1 MKSPRRLVTATSIF
15 IAIFS
20 ASTLPLITS
29 IQSAHAAESQVI
41 TEFAADDFGL
51 WSQSSIYGQD
61 HMGFSEQP
69 KWKQLWCTGW
79 DDPTCSNYDNLF
91 ADLILPPCKTDADR
105 SCVAGVEA
113 SGADKML
120 KPLTFYQESVSQKI
134 APYTFNTGTTG
145 VQTKIPGGGGLSV
158 WKSSELDT
166 NGNAKTYGVHVLLRY
181 IASCPANRQAGSCS
195 IFLSDF
201 KGSVYPVTPESGNCK
216 EFTLEGKVCA
226 NSTNFKGDERI
237 ALSLRLDKNLT
248 GWIFG
253 RMQNA
258 DFAVEPLDAA
268 NNKIRIEGDVT
279 LVPELQASVPKSQI
293 ASDLVLEKYLR
304 DFYTVGPFPGNG
316 SLDYQDND
324 TPYGNGRSVTYPGF
338 LAANTTKLFSI
349 NFDKFKLFTVFE
361 KHLKAYTPPA
371 SNNGRNIMRLTNSV
385 FWNFG
390 ASTYI
395 GNNACSADK
404 SALQGLV
411 VTNAPIYDKGPPTF
425 ADGSLNYQVAGIH
438 TNVDGTLFKGRY
450 TYIVKSTTAR
460 CYYGF
465 SNAPIEAKVDIISAD
480 STNQVATT
488 LVSEKNGFIKL
499 QADNFTFSSPTIRVK
514 LMQPAAVVAKV
525 PEAPAKVTDT
535 PAKVTAPKAAKT
547 ITCVKGKVSKKV
559 TSTNP
564 ACPVGFK
571 KK

>member
-1 MKSPRRLVTATSIF
+1 
-15 IAIFS
+15 
-20 ASTLPLITS
+20 
-29 IQSAHAAESQVI
+29 
-41 TEFAADDFGL
+41 
-51 WSQSSIYGQD
+51 
-61 HMGFSEQP
+61 
-69 KWKQLWCTGW
+69 
-79 DDPTCSNYDNLF
+79 
-91 ADLILPPCKTDADR
+91 
-105 SCVAGVEA
+105 
-113 SGADKML
+113 
-120 KPLTFYQESVSQKI
+120 
-134 APYTFNTGTTG
+134 
-145 VQTKIPGGGGLSV
+145 
-158 WKSSELDT
+158 
-166 NGNAKTYGVHVLLRY
+166 
-181 IASCPANRQAGSCS
+181 
-195 IFLSDF
+195 
-201 KGSVYPVTPESGNCK
+201 
-216 EFTLEGKVCA
+216 
-226 NSTNFKGDERI
+226 
-237 ALSLRLDKNLT
+237 
-248 GWIFG
+248 
-253 RMQNA
+253 MQNA
-258 DFAVEPLDAA
+258 DFAVEPLDSA

-293 ASDLVLEKYLR
+293 ASDPVLENYLR
-304 DFYTVGPFPGNG
+304 DFFTVGPFPGNG
-316 SLDYQDND
+316 SLDYQDNN
-324 TPYGNGRSVTYPGF
+324 TPYGNGHSVTYPGF
-338 LAANTTKLFSI
+338 LAANTTKLLSL
-349 NFDKFKLFTVFE
+349 NFDKFKLFTAFE

-514 LMQPAAVVAKV
+514 LMQPAVVVATV
-525 PEAPAKVTDT
+525 PEAPAKVI
-535 PAKVTAPKAAKT
+535 APKIAKT
-547 ITCVKGKVSKKV
+547 ITCIKGKISKKV
-559 TSTNP
+559 TSLTP
-564 ACPVGFK
+564 KCPSGYK

>member
-1 MKSPRRLVTATSIF
+1 VKSPRRLVAATSIF
-15 IAIFS
+15 IAIFT

-29 IQSAHAAESQVI
+29 IQSAHAGESQVI

-61 HMGFSEQP
+61 HMGFSELS

-91 ADLILPPCKTDADR
+91 ADLILPPCKSDSDR

-113 SGADKML
+113 SGADKTL

-134 APYTFNTGTTG
+134 APYTFNTGTSG
-145 VQTKIPGGGGLSV
+145 VQTKIPSGGGLSV
-158 WKSSELDT
+158 WKSSELDS
-166 NGNAKTYGVHVLLRY
+166 NGNARTYGVHVLLRY
-181 IASCPANRQAGSCS
+181 IASCPANRQAGACS

-201 KGSVYPVTPESGNCK
+201 KGSVYPISLESGNCK

-237 ALSLRLDKNLT
+237 ALSIRLDKNLT

-293 ASDLVLEKYLR
+293 ASDPVLENYLR
-304 DFYTVGPFPGNG
+304 DFFTNGPFPGNG
-316 SLDYQDND
+316 SLDYQDNN
-324 TPYGNGRSVTYPGF
+324 TPYGNGHSVTYPGF
-338 LAANTTKLFSI
+338 LAANTTKLLSI
-349 NFDKFKLFTVFE
+349 NFDKFKLFTAFE

-371 SNNGRNIMRLTNSV
+371 SNNGRNIMRLTNSI

-404 SALQGLV
+404 TALQGLV

-480 STNQVATT
+480 STNQIATT

-514 LMQPAAVVAKV
+514 LMQPAAVVATV
-525 PEAPAKVTDT
+525 PEAPAKVVDA
-535 PAKVTAPKAAKT
+535 PAKVIAPKIAKT
-547 ITCVKGKVSKKV
+547 ITCIKGKISKKV
-559 TSTNP
+559 TSLTP
-564 ACPVGFK
+564 KCPSGYK

>member
-1 MKSPRRLVTATSIF
+1 MKSPRRFVAATSIF
-15 IAIFS
+15 IAIFT

-29 IQSAHAAESQVI
+29 IQSAHAGESQVI
-41 TEFAADDFGL
+41 TDFAADDFGL

-61 HMGFSEQP
+61 HMGFSEQS

-91 ADLILPPCKTDADR
+91 ADLILPPCKSDADR

-113 SGADKML
+113 SGADKTL

-181 IASCPANRQAGSCS
+181 IASCPANRQAGACS

-201 KGSVYPVTPESGNCK
+201 KGSVYPISLESGNCK
-216 EFTLEGKVCA
+216 EFTVEGKVCA

-258 DFAVEPLDAA
+258 DFAVEPLDSA

-293 ASDLVLEKYLR
+293 ASDPVLENYLR
-304 DFYTVGPFPGNG
+304 DFFTNGPFPGNG
-316 SLDYQDND
+316 SLDYQDNN
-324 TPYGNGRSVTYPGF
+324 TPYGNGHSVTYPGF
-338 LAANTTKLFSI
+338 LAANTTKLLSI
-349 NFDKFKLFTVFE
+349 NFDKFKLFTAFE

-514 LMQPAAVVAKV
+514 LMQPAAVVATV

-535 PAKVTAPKAAKT
+535 RAKVTNPKAVKK
-547 ITCVKGKVSKKV
+547 ITCVKGKVIKKV